1 MWWQFG
7 KAWSGLGVWGYKHS
21 TGLKLCPILC
31 ASGETLLSYTSTYHF
46 VNQTKSKEI
55 DLFWSNKHGFPST
68 TALCLLMAKALGYLF
83 HYRTSCGLI
92 KGIPLP
98 SPNGSQMVNGH
109 FVDNCFLIALEEQD
123 KLVNTMDCIYI
134 FNEFSHSK
142 VQMAKMQCYHITQ
155 DNIRDQLS
163 LQVGHGLNVGKFS
176 SSWEFLLPFRPLLRC
191 FGRLCCNACPKRST
205 SGLQTLF
212 H

>member
-1 MWWQFG
+1 
-7 KAWSGLGVWGYKHS
+7 
-21 TGLKLCPILC
+21 
-31 ASGETLLSYTSTYHF
+31 
-46 VNQTKSKEI
+46 
-55 DLFWSNKHGFPST
+55 
-68 TALCLLMAKALGYLF
+68 MAKALGYLF

-155 DNIRDQLS
+155 ESRQYPGSTLPASWTWTQCRQIFKFLGIPFAFQASTKVLWEVVLQRMPKKVNKWITNPFS
-163 LQVGHGLNVGKFS
+163 LMPRFQICSKILLATDVYQS
-176 SSWEFLLPFRPLLRC
+176 SYYVPFV
-191 FGRLCCNACPKRST
+191 ASY
-205 SGLQTLF
+205 Q
-212 H
+212 